1 MFFMLFFWI
10 LVIICLSFL
19 LKGFI
24 PSILTGKHASRSN
37 SAAFDILSER
47 YAKGEIDKAE
57 FELRKK
63 DIMG

>member
-24 PSILTGKHASRSN
+24 PSILTGKNTCHSN
-37 SAAFDILSER
+37 SAALDILRER
-47 YAKGEIDKAE
+47 YAKGEINRAE
-57 FELRKK
+57 FEMRKK
-63 DIMG
+63 DITG